1 MHNLAYLDQV
11 SAAPVWHHF
20 QQIAAIPHPSGHE
33 EELCQYIKAVA
44 DNNGLRWQQD
54 DVGNLVVYKPATIGY
69 ENRPATILQS
79 HVDMVPE
86 KDQDSPHNF
95 FTDSLQLQIQGEW
108 LTATKTTLGADNGI
122 GVAAMLALL
131 ENDDIAH
138 GPLEALFTVTEET
151 TMAGALGLDPTLL
164 NGTVLL
170 NLDTEEDGAL
180 YIGCAGG
187 VNIEARQ
194 QCIMEPRPE
203 HYQWFE
209 LQVSGLRGGHSG
221 SDIHL
226 QRGNATTV
234 LSRLLKALQ
243 PLSLRISQCQGG
255 VLDNAIP
262 RQASALVGFPAEH
275 VEQVQKKI
283 DDVYSTLQR
292 ELNAVDPDLCLTFHA
307 APAPEHVFA
316 TSDQVLWLNALHS
329 CHHGV
334 KRYSDHFAGV
344 VETSN
349 NLAILSMEDSQ
360 VAVNC
365 FTRSLVD
372 SATLELADNIS
383 GLFRMT
389 GAEVQ
394 QVGLF
399 PGWQPNPDSDVL
411 KRLVGVHQ
419 RLYEKEPAIRII
431 HAALECG
438 ILSAAKPGLDMISFG
453 PQIEDAHTP
462 RERVHIESVDR
473 FWAFLKEAITAL
485 AA

>member
-1 MHNLAYLDQV
+1 MNNLAYLDQV
-11 SAAPVWHHF
+11 SATPVWRHF

-33 EELCQYIKAVA
+33 QELCQYIKVVA

-54 DVGNLVVYKPATIGY
+54 NVGNLVVYKPATAGY
-69 ENRPATILQS
+69 ETKPATILQS

-86 KDQDSPHNF
+86 KNQDSPHNF
-95 FTDSLQLQIQGEW
+95 LTDSLQLQIQGEW
-108 LTATKTTLGADNGI
+108 LTANNTTLGADNGI

-131 ENDDIAH
+131 ESNDISH

-164 NGTVLL
+164 NGTTLL

-209 LQVSGLRGGHSG
+209 LQVSGLHGGHSG
-221 SDIHL
+221 CDIHL
-226 QRGNATTV
+226 QRGNAITI
-234 LSRLLKALQ
+234 LSRVLKALQ

-262 RQASALVGFPAEH
+262 REASALVGFPAEQ
-275 VEQVQKKI
+275 VETAQKTI
-283 DDVYSTLQR
+283 DDVYSALQH
-292 ELNAVDPDLCLTFHA
+292 ELNAVDPDLSLTFHTV
-307 APAPEHVFA
+307 PAPESVFA
-316 TSDQVLWLNALHS
+316 TSDQALWLNALHS
-329 CHHGV
+329 CHHGIR
-334 KRYSDHFAGV
+334 RYSDHFSGV

-349 NLAILSMEDSQ
+349 NLAILSMKDGQ
-360 VAVNC
+360 VSVNC

-411 KRLVGVHQ
+411 KRLINVHQ
-419 RLYEKEPAIRII
+419 RLYDKEPAIRII

-438 ILSAAKPGLDMISFG
+438 ILGAVKPGLDMISFG
-453 PQIEDAHTP
+453 PQIENAHTP

-473 FWAFLKEAITAL
+473 FWVFLKETIGAL

>member
-1 MHNLAYLDQV
+1 MNNLAYLDQV
-11 SAAPVWHHF
+11 SAAPVWRHF
-20 QQIAAIPHPSGHE
+20 QQIAATPHPSGHE
-33 EELCQYIKAVA
+33 QELCQYIKTVA
-44 DNNGLRWQQD
+44 DDHGLRWQQD
-54 DVGNLVVYKPATIGY
+54 DAGNLIVYKPATAGY
-69 ENRPATILQS
+69 ETRPATILQS

-86 KDQDSPHNF
+86 KNQDSPHNF
-95 FTDSLQLQIQGEW
+95 LTDSLQLQIQGEW
-108 LTATKTTLGADNGI
+108 LTATNTTLGADNGI

-131 ENDDIAH
+131 ESNDIAH

-194 QCIMEPRPE
+194 HCPMESAPE

-226 QRGNATTV
+226 QRGNAITV
-234 LSRLLKALQ
+234 LVRLLKALQ
-243 PLSLRISQCQGG
+243 PLSLRISQCLGG

-262 RQASALVGFPAEH
+262 REASALLGFPAEH
-275 VEQVQKKI
+275 AEEAQKMI

-292 ELNAVDPDLCLTFHA
+292 ELNAVDPDLRLTVHSTP
-307 APAPEHVFA
+307 APASVFA
-316 TSDQVLWLNALHS
+316 VRDQVLWLNALHS

-349 NLAILSMEDSQ
+349 NLAILSMEDGQ

-389 GAEVQ
+389 GAEAQ

-411 KRLVGVHQ
+411 RRLVDVHQ

-462 RERVHIESVDR
+462 RERVRIESVDR

>member
-1 MHNLAYLDQV
+1 MTNLAYLDQV

-33 EELCQYIKAVA
+33 EALCQYIKAVA

-54 DVGNLVVYKPATIGY
+54 DAGNLVVYKPATAGY
-69 ENRPATILQS
+69 ESRPTTILQS

-86 KDQDSPHNF
+86 KNQDSPHDF

-108 LTATKTTLGADNGI
+108 LTATNTTLGADNGI

-131 ENDDIAH
+131 ASNDIAH

-194 QCIMEPRPE
+194 HCPMESAPE

-209 LQVSGLRGGHSG
+209 LEVSGLRGGHSG

-226 QRGNATTV
+226 QRGNAITV
-234 LSRLLKALQ
+234 LARLLKALQ

-262 RQASALVGFPAEH
+262 RQASALVGFPADQ
-275 VEQVQKKI
+275 VEQVQKTI

-292 ELNAVDPDLCLTFHA
+292 ELNAVDPDLRLTCHA

-316 TSDQVLWLNALHS
+316 VNDQVLWLNALHS

-349 NLAILSMEDSQ
+349 NLAILSMEDGQ

-389 GAEVQ
+389 GAEVR

-411 KRLVGVHQ
+411 SRLVDVHQ
-419 RLYEKEPAIRII
+419 RMYDKEPAIRII

-438 ILSAAKPGLDMISFG
+438 ILSAAKPGLDIISFG

-462 RERVHIESVDR
+462 RERVRIESVDR

>member
-1 MHNLAYLDQV
+1 MNNLTHLDQV
-11 SAAPVWHHF
+11 AAAAVWHHF
-20 QQIAAIPHPSGHE
+20 QQIARIPHPSGHE
-33 EELCQYIKAVA
+33 QALCQYIKDVA

-54 DVGNLVVYKPATIGY
+54 DVGNLVVYKSATAGFASG
-69 ENRPATILQS
+69 PATILQS

-86 KDQDSPHNF
+86 KTQGSPHNF
-95 FTDSLQLQIQGEW
+95 LTDSLQLQIQGEW
-108 LTATKTTLGADNGI
+108 LTATDTTLGADNGI

-131 ENDDIAH
+131 ESKDIDH

-151 TMAGALGLDPTLL
+151 TMAGALGLDPSLL

-170 NLDTEEDGAL
+170 NLDTEEDGSL

-187 VNIEARQ
+187 VNIEARH
-194 QCIMEPRPE
+194 QCAMEPVPE
-203 HYQWFE
+203 NYQWFE

-221 SDIHL
+221 IDIHL
-226 QRGNATTV
+226 QRGNAIAV
-234 LSRLLKALQ
+234 LVRVLKALQ
-243 PLSLRISQCQGG
+243 PLALRISECQGG

-262 RQASALVGFPAEH
+262 RNASALIGFP
-275 VEQVQKKI
+275 VEQTEAAQKMI
-283 DDVYSTLQR
+283 DDVYSSLQR
-292 ELNAVDPDLCLTFHA
+292 ELNAVDRDLHLALNATP
-307 APAPEHVFA
+307 APAKVFA
-316 TSDQVLWLNALHS
+316 IAEQTLWLNALHS

-349 NLAILSMEDSQ
+349 NLAILSMKDGQ
-360 VAVNC
+360 IAVNC

-372 SATLELADNIS
+372 SATLELADNIT

-389 GAEVQ
+389 GAQVQ

-399 PGWQPNPDSDVL
+399 PGWQPNPDSEVL
-411 KRLVGVHQ
+411 QRFIGVHQ
-419 RLYEKEPAIRII
+419 QLYDKEPAIRII

-438 ILSAAKPGLDMISFG
+438 ILSAVKPGLDMISFG
-453 PQIEDAHTP
+453 PQIEGAHTP
-462 RERVHIESVDR
+462 GERVHIESVDR
-473 FWAFLKEAITAL
+473 FWTFLKTAINSL

>member
-1 MHNLAYLDQV
+1 MPNLTYLDQLG
-11 SAAPVWHHF
+11 AAPVWHHF
-20 QQIAAIPHPSGHE
+20 QKLASIPHPSGHE
-33 EELCQYIKAVA
+33 QELCQYIKTVA

-54 DVGNLVVYKPATIGY
+54 DAGNLVVYKPATAGF
-69 ENRPATILQS
+69 ETRPATILQS

-86 KDQDSPHNF
+86 KTQNSPHNF
-95 FTDSLQLQIQGEW
+95 LTDSLELLIKDEW
-108 LTATKTTLGADNGI
+108 LTANNTTLGADNGI

-131 ENDDIAH
+131 EAQDVNH

-151 TMAGALGLDPTLL
+151 TMAGAQGLDPSLL

-180 YIGCAGG
+180 FIGCAGG
-187 VNIEARQ
+187 VNIEARH
-194 QCIMEPRPE
+194 QCPMEPAPKN
-203 HYQWFE
+203 YQWFD

-221 SDIHL
+221 CDIHL
-226 QRGNATTV
+226 QRGNAISMLV
-234 LSRLLKALQ
+234 RVLKALE

-262 RQASALVGFPAEH
+262 REASALVGVSAD
-275 VEQVQKKI
+275 QAQAAQKTI
-283 DDVYSTLQR
+283 DDVYSTLRR
-292 ELNAVDPDLCLTFHA
+292 ELDAVDPDLHLALIPAT
-307 APAPEHVFA
+307 APVSVFA
-316 TSDQVLWLNALHS
+316 ITDQTMWLNALHS

-349 NLAILSMEDSQ
+349 NLAILSMQDGC
-360 VAVNC
+360 VAVVC

-372 SATLELADNIS
+372 SAALDLADNIR
-383 GLFRMT
+383 GLLCMT

-394 QVGLF
+394 QVGHF
-399 PGWQPNPDSDVL
+399 PGWQPNPDSEVL
-411 KRLVGVHQ
+411 KRLIAVHRQ
-419 RLYEKEPAIRII
+419 LHDNKPTIRII

-438 ILSAAKPGLDMISFG
+438 ILSAVKPGLDMISFG

-462 RERVHIESVDR
+462 RERVHIESVER
-473 FWAFLKEAITAL
+473 FWTFLQTAVSSL